1 MCYVAKVACVLSV
14 YSCSF
19 QRHLLRNKIPQKTV
33 SSLMLGGWGGRG
45 HFHKSHFYY
54 FSHYIKWV
62 INISVVSYRNI
73 PTFSAR
79 ASRQHFL
86 CSLWTDSSVGVR
98 GVFYNISMRL
108 NESSLTGA
116 CLFHLR
122 GVCARGGWGLEK
134 VRVLELC
141 RRACPGCC
149 CLAKRAPAKQKTDDR
164 ETGKL
169 KGWLVCSFCSASVFT
184 LEGCQ

>member
-1 MCYVAKVACVLSV
+1 MFISKTFIEEQNTPKNCFLSHV
-14 YSCSF
+14 
-19 QRHLLRNKIPQKTV
+19 
-33 SSLMLGGWGGRG
+33 GWVGGRG

-122 GVCARGGWGLEK
+122 GVCARGGWGLET